1 MKSQQAAEREE
12 QQRIKN
18 LVLNYDL
25 QDDQHD
31 GTLNNSLFGP
41 MQQPA
46 LERNP
51 NTKGLKLGP
60 DHYNPSLSRAERSG
74 RHAPRARRLNL
85 SDVDW
90 YGKSSASPTAAPPK
104 AENERPAEVSLSPA
118 KAVIVLRR
126 Y

>member
-25 QDDQHD
+25 REDDQHD
-31 GTLNNSLFGP
+31 GIPSGFPSDLIE
-41 MQQPA
+41 QPP
-46 LERNP
+46 LEKNP

-60 DHYNPSLSRAERSG
+60 EHYNPSLTRAERSG

-90 YGKSSASPTAAPPK
+90 YGKKSPMR
-104 AENERPAEVSLSPA
+104 AENESTKKTRSPSI
-118 KAVIVLRR
+118 KFSNSFKKPG
-126 Y
+126 

>member
-25 QDDQHD
+25 REDDPHD
-31 GTLNNSLFGP
+31 GTPTGFPYPLIE
-41 MQQPA
+41 QPP

-60 DHYNPSLSRAERSG
+60 DHYNPSLSRSERSG

-90 YGKSSASPTAAPPK
+90 YGTKNKSEKTENVALGSPRSTQIRFPQMTKKPG
-104 AENERPAEVSLSPA
+104 
-118 KAVIVLRR
+118 
-126 Y
+126 

>member
-25 QDDQHD
+25 REDDMHD
-31 GTLNNSLFGP
+31 GIPYGFPSGP
-41 MQQPA
+41 LMQPR

-51 NTKGLKLGP
+51 NTKGLKIGP
-60 DHYNPSLSRAERSG
+60 DHYNHSLSRAEKSG

-90 YGKSSASPTAAPPK
+90 YGNATSPS
-104 AENERPAEVSLSPA
+104 N
-118 KAVIVLRR
+118 VLRR
-126 Y
+126 GIENNKNARTPLSKPSHLSKKPR

>member
-25 QDDQHD
+25 REDDQHD
-31 GTLNNSLFGP
+31 GIHSGFP
-41 MQQPA
+41 SDPIEQPP
-46 LERNP
+46 LEKNP

-60 DHYNPSLSRAERSG
+60 EHYNPSLSRAERSG

-90 YGKSSASPTAAPPK
+90 YGKKSHVK
-104 AENERPAEVSLSPA
+104 AENESP
-118 KAVIVLRR
+118 KNTRSPQIKSPNLFKKPG
-126 Y
+126 

>member
-25 QDDQHD
+25 REDDSHD
-31 GTLNNSLFGP
+31 GIPIGFPCGP
-41 MQQPA
+41 VMQPP

-60 DHYNPSLSRAERSG
+60 DHYNPSLSRSERSG

-90 YGKSSASPTAAPPK
+90 YGKKTFAEK
-104 AENERPAEVSLSPA
+104 AENEAPRNPRSPA
-118 KAVIVLRR
+118 LRTPR
-126 Y
+126 LLKKPG